1 MSDEDNSDEYS
12 SDEYSSS
19 SSSSSGLNYYIN
31 EFTSLIMRV
40 EENDPLFKKLS
51 LPAHRRNCNYDWKR
65 LGQAMRNNLHVKIL
79 EFDDFP
85 SGLQHDTMFPEFCRG
100 LADNRSIEELV
111 LDCHLLEGML
121 SPFIEQNNNLANLHV
136 AYCHVDNIPVLCE
149 TVSKSSSLKIFSI
162 AERCMGGYLK
172 DITLE
177 LTNHPRLTEI
187 DYSKNKVDPRGVN
200 AMATLLGS
208 PRCIVTDLSLWNC
221 SLNDETAPLLAGA
234 LENNRSLRR
243 MSLAENPYVSITG
256 WRSLIPHLSSFEEVR
271 LWGNSIDNEAARLLA
286 NVLVN
291 INRIQELN
299 LATSLRISTAGWQS
313 IFDALQHPN
322 CTLKKLRLH
331 SNRILEEDLVN
342 LTRALVS
349 ERSCS
354 LKGLDLSNIS
364 ISNRG
369 ALLSTLLQSPFS
381 NLEEVDI
388 GDRFISDEEIV
399 SIANSLVGNTKLKSL
414 TLMPHRRTGSTW
426 EDYFVRLLCNEATII
441 DTYNSNHTL
450 QRIGNYVL
458 PGKLGRLFRINQ
470 KCTPVEAAR
479 RKIIQV
485 HFSGDISM
493 EPFIDMDCEV
503 FPHVIAWMAR
513 DGYGRSLVYQFLRN
527 FTFMLDVSGVKQS
540 ESVSTRSSKRPRV

>member
-12 SDEYSSS
+12 SSSS
-19 SSSSSGLNYYIN
+19 SSYSGMNYYIN

-65 LGQAMRNNLHVKIL
+65 LGQAMRNNQHVKIL

-85 SGLQHDTMFPEFCRG
+85 SGLQNDTMFPEFCRG
-100 LADNRSIEELV
+100 LIDNKSVEELIIDCNL
-111 LDCHLLEGML
+111 LDGML
-121 SPFIEQNNNLANLHV
+121 SPFIEQNHNLRSIRV
-136 AYCHVDNIPVLCE
+136 GYCSVDNIPGLVESL
-149 TVSKSSSLKIFSI
+149 SKSSSLKKFNI
-162 AERCMGGYLK
+162 AHCKFTDIK
-172 DITLE
+172 DITLA
-177 LTNHPRLTEI
+177 LTNHLQLTEI
-187 DYSKNKVDPRGVN
+187 DYSKNRVDLRGIN
-200 AMATLLGS
+200 AFATLLGS
-208 PRCIVTDLSLWNC
+208 QQCMVNDLSLWKC
-221 SLNDETAPLLAGA
+221 SLNDETAPLLADA
-234 LENNRSLRR
+234 LANNRSLKR
-243 MSLAENPYVSITG
+243 MSLAENPDISITG
-256 WRSLIPHLSSFEEVR
+256 WRSIIPQLSSFEEVK
-271 LWGNSIDNEAARLLA
+271 LWENSIDNEAARLLA

-291 INRIQELN
+291 SNRLQDLN
-299 LATSLRISTAGWQS
+299 LATSLRISTAGWQY

-349 ERSCS
+349 GRSCS
-354 LKGLDLSNIS
+354 LKELDLSNIS
-364 ISNRG
+364 TISNWG
-369 ALLSTLLQSPFS
+369 PLATLLQNPFS
-381 NLEEVDI
+381 NLEELDI
-388 GDRFISDEEIV
+388 GNRIMSDEEIV

-414 TLMPHRRTGSTW
+414 ILIRRRANSIW
-426 EDYFVRLLCNEATII
+426 EDSFIQLLCNETTII

-450 QRIGNYVL
+450 QQIGNHNL
-458 PGKLGRLFRINQ
+458 PGKVGRLFRINQ
-470 KCTPVEAAR
+470 RCTPAEAAR

-493 EPFIDMDCEV
+493 EPFVDMDCEV

-527 FTFMLDVSGVKQS
+527 FTYMLDVSGVKQP
-540 ESVSTRSSKRPRV
+540 ESVSARSTKRPRV